1 MSFAEERTELRE
13 CGMDIP
19 RLFTPFNTVSM
30 HLVVLCISVINGLM
44 FNEPFH
50 LAGGG
55 GRLPDGSAKHATFYV
70 RDGSACWHG
79 YIATHSVS
87 RMAHDSE
94 ER

>member
-1 MSFAEERTELRE
+1 MSFTEERTELRE

-19 RLFTPFNTVSM
+19 RLFTPSNTVSM

-55 GRLPDGSAKHATFYV
+55 GGFLTDPLSMRRFTSQ
-70 RDGSACWHG
+70 
-79 YIATHSVS
+79 
-87 RMAHDSE
+87 MAAPVGMAI
-94 ER
+94 